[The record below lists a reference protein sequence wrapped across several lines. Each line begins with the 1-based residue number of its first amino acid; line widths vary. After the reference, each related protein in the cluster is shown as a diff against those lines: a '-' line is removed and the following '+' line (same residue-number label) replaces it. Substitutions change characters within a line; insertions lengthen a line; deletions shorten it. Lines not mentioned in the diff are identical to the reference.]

1 MRSTFSGFDSPSAC
15 NLQLQR
21 ERSGFSMFL
30 PLAPEFS
37 AAKKSQFLERRS
49 TTLLVSWGAKCT
61 WRLDGHMWAC
71 SSHFGIYWGYV
82 LRRKHA
88 FSLSVATGVSRPNSC
103 CHGWRHASFD
113 RHEAGEVSIAKL
125 PDVGTQG
132 CSQHAVSSP
141 RIASHFCV
149 VMVYLC
155 NNTYSLED

>member
-1 MRSTFSGFDSPSAC
+1 MVSPCLSHSPLSSAQRRSHSSWRKGQQLCWSLGVPSA
-15 NLQLQR
+15 
-21 ERSGFSMFL
+21 
-30 PLAPEFS
+30 PEGWM
-37 AAKKSQFLERRS
+37 AVGLN
-49 TTLLVSWGAKCT
+49 G
-61 WRLDGHMWAC
+61 

-103 CHGWRHASFD
+103 CYGWRHASFD